1 MKTDRTPVKTVVSD
15 SSGSFTFTIDTGKF
29 FLLFTCAGY
38 HPFRS
43 NEIAVYENQLPLLDA
58 VYLRRD
64 SGQLAAVTVL
74 GRRPVIEPSA
84 DGFVYNAENDIA
96 IAAGS
101 AVDVLRKIPMLS
113 VTPDGAPSIR
123 GSTNVR
129 VFIDNKPS
137 NVYANSVAEALQL
150 VPSEE
155 IAKIEIITHPS
166 AKYDAEGTD
175 AVINIITRKRR
186 YDGYNGNLRTII
198 GNWNQELTGTLK
210 LRSGYWILNFDG
222 GYYRSDNESGNV
234 LTRSAQKQETA
245 NRLQQQR
252 EAESKQNVQMGSV
265 TVLRILDTL
274 NTLNFGYRFRRMDG
288 GEMATQISELIS
300 ADTITNAFSR
310 NIPSTFGNHVHT
322 LTAGYSGQSRN
333 KDKDFNFLAAYFRHQ
348 GSDTYNLQQFRNEAM
363 DYREKSEGETGNR
376 ELTLQGDFV
385 NHFTKLSRLETG
397 IKGVWRTTAT
407 ENIIDIYNSAQ
418 QKFVRD
424 EIRSNTFSYRRPIY
438 AAYASYSHAIKK
450 WQLRGGLRYEKTQ
463 TFARFKD
470 TALQIPDLD
479 NLLPNL
485 LARYTINNKQSISY
499 TYTTRIARPYIFY
512 LNPNISF
519 VDSLN
524 ISFGNP
530 NLLPE
535 ITHQQILD
543 YNYNERS
550 LFLGVSLS
558 HSRTKQAIDEY
569 RSLRSDKI
577 AQTTWLN
584 IGKAS
589 HTALSLSAR
598 HNGSKLTLGTTVTA
612 SYVSR
617 TSPNLNLTTS
627 GLLAQ
632 VSANGSWRFGKGYT
646 LESYIYYES
655 RSINLQQTRT
665 DYLFYNLLLTK
676 KLLADKLLVTVRAD
690 GFLDPWFYRTTTI
703 NTSSLYQAIDY
714 RSINRYFRLAISWK
728 FGKQDLRTPAARTA
742 ESND

>member
-1 MKTDRTPVKTVVSD
+1 VKTDRTPVRTVVSD
-15 SSGSFTFTIDTGKF
+15 SSGNFSLSIDTGKY
-29 FLLFTCAGY
+29 FLLYTCAGY

-43 NEIAVYENQLPLLDA
+43 NEIIVSGQLPLLEP

-74 GRRPVIEPSA
+74 GRRPVIERSA
-84 DGFVYNAENDIA
+84 DGFIYNAENDIA

-113 VTPDGAPSIR
+113 ITPDGAPSVR

-137 NVYANSVAEALQL
+137 TVFANSIAEALQL

-155 IAKIEIITHPS
+155 IARVEIITHPS

-175 AVINIITRKRR
+175 AVINIITKKRR

-198 GNWNQELTGTLK
+198 GNWQQELTGTLK

-222 GYYRSDNESGNV
+222 GLYRSENESGNT
-234 LTRSAQKQETA
+234 LTRSANKIETA

-252 EAESKQNVQMGSV
+252 EAESKQNVQLASL
-265 TVLRILDTL
+265 TVMRILDSL
-274 NTLNFGYRFRRMDG
+274 NTLNFGYRLRKMEGR
-288 GEMATQISELIS
+288 EMATQYSQLIS
-300 ADTITNAFSR
+300 ADTIANSFYR
-310 NIPSTFGNHVHT
+310 DIPSNFGNNVHT
-322 LTAGYSGQSRN
+322 FTGAYSGQSR
-333 KDKDFNFLAAYFRHQ
+333 DKERELNFMAAYFRHQ
-348 GSDTYNLQQFRNEAM
+348 GTDTYNLQQFRNELL

-376 ELTLQGDFV
+376 ELTLQADFV
-385 NHFTKLSRLETG
+385 NHFTKLSKLETG
-397 IKGVWRTTAT
+397 IKGVWRSTAT
-407 ENIIDIYNSAQ
+407 ENIFDIYNPSQ
-418 QKFVRD
+418 QKYVRD
-424 EIRSNTFSYRRPIY
+424 EIRSNNFSYRRPVY

-450 WQLRGGLRYEKTQ
+450 WQWRAGLRYEKTK
-463 TFARFKD
+463 TFANFKD
-470 TALQIPDLD
+470 TALKIPDLD

-485 LARYTINNKQSISY
+485 LARYNFNEKHSLSY
-499 TYTTRIARPYIFY
+499 TYTSRIARPYIFY

-530 NLLPE
+530 DLQPQ

-543 YNYNERS
+543 YNYNNRKFFFGIS
-550 LFLGVSLS
+550 LLY
-558 HSRTKQAIDEY
+558 SRTKQAIEEY
-569 RSLRSDKI
+569 RRLRSDRI
-577 AQTTWLN
+577 AETTWLN

-589 HTALSLSAR
+589 QWALNVTGRYS
-598 HNGSKLTLGTTVTA
+598 GSKITFGTTLTLQHVTSTSPSLNLSTSGFLGQISANA
-612 SYVSR
+612 SY
-617 TSPNLNLTTS
+617 
-627 GLLAQ
+627 
-632 VSANGSWRFGKGYT
+632 RFGKGYS

-676 KLLADKLLVTVRAD
+676 KLLADKLIITIRAD
-690 GFLDPWFYRTTTI
+690 GFMDPWFYRTSTI
-703 NTSSLYQAIDY
+703 NTSSLYQAITN
-714 RSINRYFRLAISWK
+714 RSINRGFRLAISWK
-728 FGKQDLRTPAARTA
+728 FGKQDLRTPVARTA